1 MQVYWLAAVE
11 DDTIFIITLVEV
23 LLVVIGYLVLGRDE
37 TIRLEAETDA
47 EEDAS
52 EFERKV
58 IHRLERSNDLLV
70 GIRNS
75 LLILIV
81 LLVVL
86 ALGFS
91 VVFKGCAP
99 AKGKSSAHVRDAPNT
114 YNRYFS
120 VEKR

>member
-1 MQVYWLAAVE
+1 MLVLMYNQVDQLY
-11 DDTIFIITLVEV
+11 LVSHLQVVV
-23 LLVVIGYLVLGRDE
+23 LLVVIGYLGLGRDE
-37 TIRLEAETDA
+37 TIRLKEDT
-47 EEDAS
+47 EENDEGAS

-81 LLVVL
+81 LLVIL
-86 ALGFS
+86 ALGFL
-91 VVFKGCAP
+91 VVFKGCTP
-99 AKGKSSAHVRDAPNT
+99 TKGKSSAHVRDVPNT

-120 VEKR
+120 EEK

>member
-1 MQVYWLAAVE
+1 MQVFWLAAVE
-11 DDTIFIITLVEV
+11 DDTIFIITLVVV

-37 TIRLEAETDA
+37 TIRLEEKTDT
-47 EEDAS
+47 EEGAS

-86 ALGFS
+86 ALGFL
-91 VVFKGCAP
+91 VFFKGCTP
-99 AKGKSSAHVRDAPNT
+99 AKGKSSAHVRDVPNT

-120 VEKR
+120 EEK